1 MELKCTFDC
10 DAKLLANQPLTSYF
24 SRYIVGRT
32 EEKLEK
38 VVEVHGKDIAG
49 QIIPIVGDVSTKDG
63 VQ

>member
-1 MELKCTFDC
+1 LMIAQTLAVNG
-10 DAKLLANQPLTSYF
+10 AKV
-24 SRYIVGRT
+24 YIVGRT
-32 EEKLEK
+32 KEKLDK